1 MLKKLDELE
10 EHPDFY
16 VRTEEDVLL
25 APESEIKS
33 GATFEKAL
41 TMNYN
46 YLNSYNLISEKLNHC
61 LYFRLEKQ
69 PKRGSTFCRIS
80 ESLY

>member
-25 APESEIKS
+25 APESEIKN
-33 GATFEKAL
+33 GANFE
-41 TMNYN
+41 NV
-46 YLNSYNLISEKLNHC
+46 
-61 LYFRLEKQ
+61 R
-69 PKRGSTFCRIS
+69 
-80 ESLY
+80 